1 MVLRCA
7 IVNIKRGKVE
17 DAQRKCKDTDELQPE
32 DTNM

>member
-1 MVLRCA
+1 MLTCA

-17 DAQRKCKDTDELQPE
+17 DPQRKYKDIDELQPE